1 MTHLFLDGERSG
13 EVEMAKAVWLF
24 IQGTTENSNR
34 WGVGR
39 GNHWMR
45 KPAFN
50 AWWNTI
56 VLKKYAH
63 PLSTFGLHI
72 HTKADVGASNND
84 NIGVVHQDY
93 AGGLVDMSDWK
104 PSLGW
109 CQVGTIGGAM
119 YSRQILGDPKLEK
132 ASKAV
137 VPWPR
142 LRGLLH
148 TVADDINAGN
158 SAYILIEPIR
168 NYVIDRFNDFDK
180 DIDEKRVCQVNALED
195 YHDNMTIFAPI
206 ETKARERVLSGKK
219 NGKSRMK
226 NPLLVLTNKG
236 GNEPVNMLEMPY
248 RRYKVY
254 DGARLKKGIYPILWD
269 GSTVAVENIKAVIEN
284 AWRIGI

>member
-1 MTHLFLDGERSG
+1 MTHLFLDKERAG
-13 EVEMAKAVWLF
+13 EVEIGDAVWLL
-24 IQGTTENSNR
+24 IQGTTEKANN

-39 GNHWMR
+39 GNQWMC

-50 AWWNTI
+50 AWWNTF

-72 HTKADVGASNND
+72 HTKADVGASKND

-93 AGGLVDMSDWK
+93 AGGLVDKSDWK

-109 CQVGTIGGAM
+109 CQVAVLGGAM

-137 VPWPR
+137 VPWAR

-158 SAYILIEPIR
+158 NAYILIEPIR
-168 NYVIDRFNDFDK
+168 HYVIDRFNDFDK
-180 DIDEKRVCQVNALED
+180 DIDERRLRQTYALED

-206 ETKARERVLSGKK
+206 EQKAMEHTLAGKK

-226 NPLLVLTNKG
+226 KPLLILTTKNG
-236 GNEPVNMLEMPY
+236 DEPVNMLEMPY

-254 DGARLKKGIYPILWD
+254 DGTRLKKGIYPQLWD
-269 GSTVAVENIKAVIEN
+269 GSTVAVQNFKAIIEN
-284 AWRIGI
+284 GWRIHV

>member
-1 MTHLFLDGERSG
+1 MTHTFLDKDRSG
-13 EVEMAKAVWLF
+13 EVTIEKAVWLL
-24 IQGTTENSNR
+24 IQGTTEKANC

-39 GNHWMR
+39 GNQWMQ

-50 AWWNTI
+50 AWWNTF
-56 VLKKYAH
+56 VLKKYSH
-63 PLSTFGLHI
+63 PLSTIGLHI
-72 HTKADVGASNND
+72 HTKADVKAGNND

-104 PSLGW
+104 HSLGW
-109 CQVGTIGGAM
+109 CQVGVLGASM

-148 TVADDINAGN
+148 TIADDMNAGN

-168 NYVIDRFNDFDK
+168 HYVIDRFNDFDK
-180 DIDEKRVCQVNALED
+180 DIDVKLANQVNAFED
-195 YHDNMTIFAPI
+195 YHDAMTIFAPI
-206 ETKARERVLSGKK
+206 EEKARERVFSGKK

-226 NPLLVLTNKG
+226 KPLLILTTKG
-236 GNEPVNMLEMPY
+236 GETPVNMLEMDY
-248 RRYKVY
+248 RRYKIY
-254 DGARLKKGIYPILWD
+254 DGTRLKKGIYPQLWD
-269 GSTVAVENIKAVIEN
+269 GSTVAVENFKAVAEN
-284 AWRIGI
+284 GWRIHV